1 MHGMQ
6 EWRQLTVDLLP
17 KVVSEDGQA
26 GSIQSVA
33 DMLDKGWFVLWVAC
47 SSIRCGETHD
57 LFSHSGNTI

>member
-1 MHGMQ
+1 MQ

-33 DMLDKGWFVLWVAC
+33 DMLDKGMVCALG
-47 SSIRCGETHD
+47 SM
-57 LFSHSGNTI
+57 